1 MSFWAYIKDRFLTL
15 LISCIAAFFAG
26 LLMSTLGIGGYAVW
40 FISTLYILGT
50 LLALGLEYARRRS
63 FYRDALETLDLLDKK
78 YLLSETLE
86 EPNSLEGKICFE
98 ILTRTQKSMNDEIM
112 KYKLASKEFREY
124 AEAWMHEIKTP
135 IASSLLIAENHPS
148 PAMKSITEELRRIDA
163 LVEQSMFYA
172 RSNSVEQDYIIRRI
186 SLEELVKSSLKKQ
199 SSLLIESRC
208 SIQRDNLAGEVY
220 TDIKW
225 TDFILGQIFINAVKY
240 ASGPLVLSITGSKNT
255 NSYSLRIQDNGI
267 GIPSQDLPRIFEKG
281 FTGSN
286 GRGSAKS
293 SGMGLYLCKKLCDAM
308 GLGISVSSQLGR
320 GTCVELVFPSSTMHR
335 LEPEE
340 NRENNWK

>member
-135 IASSLLIAENHPS
+135 IASSLLIAGNHPS
-148 PAMKSITEELRRIDA
+148 PAMKSITEVLRQ
-163 LVEQSMFYA
+163 EQF
-172 RSNSVEQDYIIRRI
+172 
-186 SLEELVKSSLKKQ
+186 
-199 SSLLIESRC
+199 C
-208 SIQRDNLAGEVY
+208 GAGLHH
-220 TDIKW
+220 TPHFFGGTGK
-225 TDFILGQIFINAVKY
+225 IFAEK
-240 ASGPLVLSITGSKNT
+240 T
-255 NSYSLRIQDNGI
+255 
-267 GIPSQDLPRIFEKG
+267 IFP
-281 FTGSN
+281 F
-286 GRGSAKS
+286 
-293 SGMGLYLCKKLCDAM
+293 D
-308 GLGISVSSQLGR
+308 
-320 GTCVELVFPSSTMHR
+320 
-335 LEPEE
+335 
-340 NRENNWK
+340 

>member
-1 MSFWAYIKDRFLTL
+1 MT
-15 LISCIAAFFAG
+15 
-26 LLMSTLGIGGYAVW
+26 
-40 FISTLYILGT
+40 
-50 LLALGLEYARRRS
+50 
-63 FYRDALETLDLLDKK
+63 DK
-78 YLLSETLE
+78 
-86 EPNSLEGKICFE
+86 
-98 ILTRTQKSMNDEIM
+98 
-112 KYKLASKEFREY
+112 
-124 AEAWMHEIKTP
+124 
-135 IASSLLIAENHPS
+135 
-148 PAMKSITEELRRIDA
+148 
-163 LVEQSMFYA
+163 
-172 RSNSVEQDYIIRRI
+172 
-186 SLEELVKSSLKKQ
+186 
-199 SSLLIESRC
+199 
-208 SIQRDNLAGEVY
+208 
-220 TDIKW
+220 
-225 TDFILGQIFINAVKY
+225 IFINAVKY